1 MIQAQLK
8 LRLNNVQ
15 EARLVGWLW
24 NLTSVWNW
32 AIRKIELDAKD
43 KIYYTPKD
51 FQNLLANH
59 GEKLKIPSH
68 TLPGILLQA
77 HTGWVRCFKK
87 LAKKPRFKGVRN
99 KLNSIAFPDPIK
111 PPKGNHIGIPGLGK
125 VRFHKQELPE
135 GQIKCGRIVRRASGW
150 YLCLFMAADRE
161 PIERKE
167 HGKIGMDPGFK
178 HLLTIAALD
187 GGWEKIEHPRELEAT
202 EHRLAQ
208 AQRGHNRVLMARL
221 HERRANQVKD
231 RNHKLSLRL
240 VQENVVI
247 RFSGDNH
254 KGVAKKFGKS
264 VSSSSHYQLRQML
277 AYKSRS
283 GGTQYDEPDAKFST
297 KTCSDCGS
305 LSGPTGW
312 FGLAVRQWRCSGCGS
327 LHDRDVNAARNT
339 LFAGAGIA
347 HQEACHV

>member
-1 MIQAQLK
+1 MLQAQRK
-8 LRLNNVQ
+8 LRLNNVP

-43 KIYYTPKD
+43 KIYYGAQD

-68 TLPGILLQA
+68 TLQGILLQA
-77 HTGWVRCFKK
+77 HTGWVRCFQK

-99 KLNSIAFPDPIK
+99 KLNSIPFPDPIK

-135 GQIKCGRIVRRASGW
+135 GKIKCGRIVRRASCW
-150 YLCLFMAADRE
+150 YLCLFIATDRE
-161 PIERKE
+161 PVERVAN
-167 HGKIGMDPGFK
+167 GKVGIDPGFK
-178 HLLTIAALD
+178 DLLTIAAPD
-187 GGWEKIEHPRELEAT
+187 GQYEKVAHPRELEAT

-208 AQRGHNRVLMARL
+208 AQRGHNKTLAARL
-221 HERRANQVKD
+221 HEKRANQVKD

-240 VQENVVI
+240 VQKNVVI
-247 RFSGDNH
+247 RFSNDNH

-312 FGLAVRQWRCSGCGS
+312 SGLAVRQWRCSNCGS

-339 LFAGAGIA
+339 LFAGVGTT
-347 HQEACHV
+347 HEEACHV